1 MNTFFTEHQ
10 LATASRPPDK
20 SDSVKHINN
29 VFTETAIS
37 DKPSVE
43 CGLLGDINIH
53 LLFDEK

>member
-29 VFTETAIS
+29 VFTETVIS
-37 DKPSVE
+37 VNQVLSVVS
-43 CGLLGDINIH
+43 
-53 LLFDEK
+53 